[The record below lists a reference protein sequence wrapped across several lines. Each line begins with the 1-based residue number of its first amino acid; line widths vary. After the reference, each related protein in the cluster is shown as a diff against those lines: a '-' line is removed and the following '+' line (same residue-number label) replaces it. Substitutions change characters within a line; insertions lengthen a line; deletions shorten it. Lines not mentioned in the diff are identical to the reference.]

1 MFPLSPFTNAERSG
15 TRKRAC
21 LKNPNTQ
28 RGVQKLPA
36 QSGKIEADN
45 TRTAEPFDARLCF
58 RFARRAQ
65 NQRGPNDNSAAVGNH
80 AKIGGRVPLLC
91 PSIWGS
97 RPQILLFSLTR
108 RPTNDV
114 LPCRAFALKSLS
126 STERPAMAH
135 NFAINDD
142 VHHQLQGPQGR
153 ADIKQ
158 RSVYTIVTCLP
169 IEADG
174 RPRYRIKSKTEN
186 IERVV
191 TEEQISR
198 LG

>member
-1 MFPLSPFTNAERSG
+1 VEPAVLLLKSDERSV
-15 TRKRAC
+15 A
-21 LKNPNTQ
+21 L
-28 RGVQKLPA
+28 
-36 QSGKIEADN
+36 SGRCDYK
-45 TRTAEPFDARLCF
+45 PVF
-58 RFARRAQ
+58 
-65 NQRGPNDNSAAVGNH
+65 P
-80 AKIGGRVPLLC
+80 
-91 PSIWGS
+91 
-97 RPQILLFSLTR
+97 
-108 RPTNDV
+108 
-114 LPCRAFALKSLS
+114 
-126 STERPAMAH
+126 TERPSMAH

-142 VHHQLQGPQGR
+142 VHHQQQGPQGR
-153 ADIKQ
+153 ATAKE